1 MGKTRRLGVVPALA
15 LLLALPA
22 GAMKPTQPDGRPA
35 APWTIAHRGA
45 SAYTPENTVP
55 AFRLAAAQGAHFVEF
70 DLQRTKDGVLVCLHD
85 ATLERTTDV
94 ARVFPERA
102 RPAADG
108 SGPARWWLEDFALDE
123 VRRLDAGA
131 WFDDR
136 FAGTRI
142 PTFAETIESLRGRAG
157 LFIELKLP
165 ERYPGIEVQL
175 LNELKA
181 HGLDQPG
188 ADAATPVLIQ
198 SFTVESIERL
208 AALKTRLPL
217 HVLFSARDAS
227 RWLSDDGLARVRAM
241 ATGISPEKSAFGP
254 HADAVRRARD
264 LGLHVTPWTFRASA
278 VQGFDDVRAEMQH
291 YVQTYRVDGLITDN
305 PDLVPSAFARDQA
318 HWLRR
323 DRSTVDCG
331 PQPVD
336 CGLSNW

>member
-1 MGKTRRLGVVPALA
+1 MSKTRRLGAIPALA

-22 GAMKPTQPDGRPA
+22 GATRQPQLAGLPA
-35 APWTIAHRGA
+35 TPWNIAHRGA
-45 SAYTPENTVP
+45 SAYAPENTVP
-55 AFRLAAAQGAHFVEF
+55 AFRLAAEQGAHFVEF

-94 ARVFPERA
+94 ARVLPDRA

-108 SGPARWWLEDFALDE
+108 SGPARWWLEDFTLDE

-131 WFDDR
+131 WFDER

-142 PTFAETIESLRGRAG
+142 PTFAETIESLRGRSG

-165 ERYPGIEVQL
+165 ERYPGIEAQVL
-175 LNELKA
+175 EELRA

-208 AALKTRLPL
+208 SALKTPLPL

-227 RWLSDDGLARVRAM
+227 RWLSDDGLARVRAV

-264 LGLHVTPWTFRASA
+264 LGLHVTPWTFRANT
-278 VQGFDDVRAEMQH
+278 VRGFDDVRAEMAH
-291 YVQTYRVDGLITDN
+291 YVQTYRVHGLITDN
-305 PDLVPSAFARDQA
+305 PDLVP
-318 HWLRR
+318 
-323 DRSTVDCG
+323 
-331 PQPVD
+331 
-336 CGLSNW
+336 